1 MFQPFKLNITYANN
15 SPATKSNTQ
24 YELDLTTV
32 IPRDEL
38 LLWNRHRC
46 IHHVDVIP
54 GKGQLYILFF
64 LSLLHHIKN
73 GTLALLHHIKN
84 NTLANYRTVKEL
96 TSLCK

>member
-24 YELDLTTV
+24 YQLDLTTV

-46 IHHVDVIP
+46 IHQVDVIP
-54 GKGQLYILFF
+54 GKGQLYNLFF
-64 LSLLHHIKN
+64 SQP
-73 GTLALLHHIKN
+73 LAPHKEWHASP
-84 NTLANYRTVKEL
+84 LAPHKG
-96 TSLCK
+96 